1 MAGGITIPR
10 DRTTRQPARGFCF
23 NPECLEDSDNDR
35 FEFDVEHDKFC
46 CPKCGNNRPPGV
58 GLLVL
63 THLLIRD
70 NKGPIHGDMGLSYRL
85 ACHKDRAYLATV
97 TNMEAATGDPEF
109 CNCAGCLKVA
119 EEMKLTMPQGIA
131 LTPKQGNPIASITL

>member
-1 MAGGITIPR
+1 MAGILIPR
-10 DRTTRQPARGFCF
+10 DRTTRQQARGYCF
-23 NPECLEDSDNDR
+23 NPECREDSDQDR

-46 CPKCGNNRPPGV
+46 CPKCGNDRPPGV

-70 NKGPIHGDMGLSYRL
+70 RKGPIHGDMGQSYRL

-97 TNMEAATGDPEF
+97 SNLEAATGDPQF
-109 CNCAGCLKVA
+109 CNCPGCLKVA
-119 EEMKLTMPQGIA
+119 SELKLTTPQGIE
-131 LTPKQGNPIASITL
+131 LRPKKPANPLASITL

>member
-1 MAGGITIPR
+1 MPGILIPR
-10 DRTTRQPARGFCF
+10 DRTTRQQARGYCL
-23 NPECLEDSDNDR
+23 NPECREDSDQYR

-46 CPKCGNNRPPGV
+46 CPKCGNDRPPGV

-70 NKGPIHGDMGLSYRL
+70 RKGPIHGDMGQSYRL

-97 TNMEAATGDPEF
+97 SNLEAATGDPQF
-109 CNCAGCLKVA
+109 CNCPGCLKVA
-119 EEMKLTMPQGIA
+119 TEMKLTIPQGVELVQKKPA
-131 LTPKQGNPIASITL
+131 NPLASITL